1 MKGKV
6 KVGQWVKN
14 KYGDIE
20 QITKLDKE
28 YEESIVHIDM
38 YDYYSNEFPNMRRA
52 IRFIVEVAD
61 KKEDLMN
68 KEEM

>member
-1 MKGKV
+1 MKLKI
-6 KVGQWVKN
+6 GQWVKN

-38 YDYYSNEFPNMRRA
+38 YDYYSNEFPNMRRP

-61 KKEDLMN
+61 DKKDLMN
-68 KEEM
+68 KEEICT